1 MQQTEMNQEEKNR
14 LMEELK
20 TREEV
25 QQKEKQKK

>member
-20 TREEV
+20 TREEA
-25 QQKEKQKK
+25 